1 MAREAICT
9 RDKDGLNS
17 ENVGVKDVTDSTR
30 DLSSHVYV
38 ESWRDRVRVPHQ
50 QIRYKRIWGST
61 RRGPIARRGVRPP
74 RSAPDENHDKEQMSC
89 ASVASEGGCMC
100 HTELKFVGLFLR

>member
-17 ENVGVKDVTDSTR
+17 ENVGVKDVKDSTR

-38 ESWRDRVRVPHQ
+38 DSWRDRVRVPHLLLTIQ
-50 QIRYKRIWGST
+50 KNVPNQHHIYT
-61 RRGPIARRGVRPP
+61 
-74 RSAPDENHDKEQMSC
+74 
-89 ASVASEGGCMC
+89 
-100 HTELKFVGLFLR
+100 

>member
-38 ESWRDRVRVPHQ
+38 ESWRDRVRVPQ
-50 QIRYKRIWGST
+50 AVPS
-61 RRGPIARRGVRPP
+61 RRVLFSRPG
-74 RSAPDENHDKEQMSC
+74 
-89 ASVASEGGCMC
+89 ASVGVTMRGA
-100 HTELKFVGLFLR
+100 LK

>member
-9 RDKDGLNS
+9 RDKEGLNS

-38 ESWRDRVRVPHQ
+38 ESWRDRVRVPQ
-50 QIRYKRIWGST
+50 AAYTLLPYMGAAYT
-61 RRGPIARRGVRPP
+61 LLP
-74 RSAPDENHDKEQMSC
+74 
-89 ASVASEGGCMC
+89 
-100 HTELKFVGLFLR
+100 

>member
-38 ESWRDRVRVPHQ
+38 ESWRDRVRVPHSTSP
-50 QIRYKRIWGST
+50 WSDLGSSSGPWESLMA
-61 RRGPIARRGVRPP
+61 RGQR
-74 RSAPDENHDKEQMSC
+74 Q
-89 ASVASEGGCMC
+89 
-100 HTELKFVGLFLR
+100 

>member
-17 ENVGVKDVTDSTR
+17 ANVGVKDSTR

-38 ESWRDRVRVPHQ
+38 ESWRDRVRVPQ
-50 QIRYKRIWGST
+50 YDMSPLYKLQLKSWSSGEAELTLFTVGRDKK
-61 RRGPIARRGVRPP
+61 
-74 RSAPDENHDKEQMSC
+74 RS
-89 ASVASEGGCMC
+89 
-100 HTELKFVGLFLR
+100 R

>member
-17 ENVGVKDVTDSTR
+17 ANVGVKDSTR

-38 ESWRDRVRVPHQ
+38 ESWRDRVRVPQTHRTEGNERRSV
-50 QIRYKRIWGST
+50 ITPRALATFGGAIVTMTGDGDWST
-61 RRGPIARRGVRPP
+61 KHSTI
-74 RSAPDENHDKEQMSC
+74 
-89 ASVASEGGCMC
+89 
-100 HTELKFVGLFLR
+100 

>member
-17 ENVGVKDVTDSTR
+17 ENVGVKDSTR

-38 ESWRDRVRVPHQ
+38 ESWRDRVRVPQ
-50 QIRYKRIWGST
+50 WAST
-61 RRGPIARRGVRPP
+61 VRHKLNPMQNLEIIP
-74 RSAPDENHDKEQMSC
+74 KSRA
-89 ASVASEGGCMC
+89 
-100 HTELKFVGLFLR
+100 

>member
-17 ENVGVKDVTDSTR
+17 ANVGVKDSTR

-38 ESWRDRVRVPHQ
+38 ESWWDRVRVPHMVSVFDLFQ
-50 QIRYKRIWGST
+50 TGWVIIDHADLLS
-61 RRGPIARRGVRPP
+61 IP
-74 RSAPDENHDKEQMSC
+74 RSYN
-89 ASVASEGGCMC
+89 
-100 HTELKFVGLFLR
+100 

>member
-17 ENVGVKDVTDSTR
+17 ENVGVKDVKDSTR

-38 ESWRDRVRVPHQ
+38 KSWRDRVRVPHRLTTNGNNEQ
-50 QIRYKRIWGST
+50 
-61 RRGPIARRGVRPP
+61 RRDRCYPMPYAG
-74 RSAPDENHDKEQMSC
+74 
-89 ASVASEGGCMC
+89 
-100 HTELKFVGLFLR
+100 

>member
-38 ESWRDRVRVPHQ
+38 ESWRDRVRVPQ
-50 QIRYKRIWGST
+50 S
-61 RRGPIARRGVRPP
+61 
-74 RSAPDENHDKEQMSC
+74 EQ
-89 ASVASEGGCMC
+89 A
-100 HTELKFVGLFLR
+100 L

>member
-1 MAREAICT
+1 MQLLLCIPQHPVDRSSSSTSAPRSDSRSGAR
-9 RDKDGLNS
+9 RGVPNS
-17 ENVGVKDVTDSTR
+17 EKGNRSEECTA
-30 DLSSHVYV
+30 
-38 ESWRDRVRVPHQ
+38 Q

-89 ASVASEGGCMC
+89 ASVASEGGCKC
-100 HTELKFVGLFLR
+100 HIGLIIC